1 MNIIV
6 DCREKALI
14 DILEKEHDDIKML
27 STAIPLGDILIK
39 KEEDG
44 DDMMLFERKTINDLL
59 SSIVDGRYEE
69 QSFRLQQ
76 CSLANKHIY
85 YIIEGDI
92 EKYKP
97 RDSSSKLYNKSTVYS
112 CLYSLSYLKGFS
124 VLNTSSVRETADI
137 IVKFSK
143 KLVSDPLS
151 SDEKTYLDSVKLTK
165 KGNMSDEVVSALMLA
180 QIPSVS
186 KNVATILLKTF
197 KNVNGLVKALEND
210 ANCLDNY
217 KYDIANNKQ
226 RKLSKPC
233 VANLKKYLLS
243 VEE

>member
-1 MNIIV
+1 MNIKV

-14 DILEKEHDDIKML
+14 DLLREEYNDTSIE
-27 STAIPLGDILIK
+27 TGAIPLGDILIQNK
-39 KEEDG
+39 DGEDV
-44 DDMMLFERKTINDLL
+44 MLFERKTINDLL
-59 SSIVDGRYEE
+59 SSITDGRYDE

-76 CSLANKHIY
+76 CGLSNHHIY

-92 EKYKP
+92 ENYVP
-97 RDSSSKLYNKSTVYS
+97 RVGSAPLYNKSTVYS

-124 VLNTSSVRETADI
+124 ILCSNSLRETADI

-143 KLVSDPLS
+143 KLVSHPPS
-151 SDEKTYLDSVKLTK
+151 SQEKTYLDSVKITK
-165 KGNMSDEVVSALMLA
+165 KSNLGDEVVSALMLA

-186 KNVATILLKTF
+186 KNVATILLKAY
-197 KNVNGLVKALEND
+197 KNVNGLVKSLESD
-210 ANCLDNY
+210 EKSLDNF

-233 VANLKKYLLS
+233 IANLKKYLLN
-243 VEE
+243 VKE

>member
-1 MNIIV
+1 MNIKV

-14 DILEKEHDDIKML
+14 DLLREEYNDTSIE
-27 STAIPLGDILIK
+27 TGAIPLGDILIQNTGG
-39 KEEDG
+39 EDV
-44 DDMMLFERKTINDLL
+44 MLFERKTINDLL
-59 SSIVDGRYEE
+59 SSITDGRYDE

-76 CSLANKHIY
+76 CGLSNHHIY

-92 EKYKP
+92 ENYVP
-97 RDSSSKLYNKSTVYS
+97 RVGSAPLYNKSTVYS

-124 VLNTSSVRETADI
+124 VLCSRSLRETADI

-143 KLVSDPLS
+143 KLVSHPPS
-151 SDEKTYLDSVKLTK
+151 SQEKTYLDSVKVTK
-165 KGNMSDEVVSALMLA
+165 KGNLSDEVVSALMLA

-186 KNVATILLKTF
+186 KNVATILLKTY
-197 KNVNGLVKALEND
+197 KNVNGLVKSLESD
-210 ANCLDNY
+210 EKSLDNF

-233 VANLKKYLLS
+233 IANLKKYLLN
-243 VEE
+243 VKE